1 MKKLAKG
8 FTLIELM
15 IVVAII
21 GILAA
26 IAIPNFVKYQLRS
39 KFSEASSNIEG
50 LRKAEEALRQGE
62 RRIVVGGAV
71 EAAYASGQYWDLT
84 KAILPVTNGATP
96 GTAKIVWTPAE
107 LNLAAAIDWQ
117 VEGATYFQYQ
127 VSTAGCAGTPNV
139 GNAGVCYTVGARAN
153 IDGDATNGT
162 VALAKPATNGVT
174 SSGNPAGA
182 GFPGTAATGSS
193 CVDAA
198 GNTIFGTPC
207 TVTGPDVF

>member
-1 MKKLAKG
+1 MKKIAKG

-26 IAIPNFVKYQLRS
+26 IAIPNFIKYQLRS

-62 RRIVVGGAV
+62 RRIVYNTTL
-71 EAAYASGQYWDLT
+71 EPAYAAGQYWNLT
-84 KAILPVTNGATP
+84 AALLPAGVP
-96 GTAKIVWTPAE
+96 GTSKTVWTPIE
-107 LNLAAAIDWQ
+107 LGIASAIDWQ

-127 VSTAGCAGTPNV
+127 VSTAGCAGTPSV

-153 IDGDATNGT
+153 IDGDAVNGE
-162 VALAKPATNGVT
+162 VALAKQALNGANATNPST
-174 SSGNPAGA
+174 AA
-182 GFPGTAATGSS
+182 FPGVLADGTQCQNT
-193 CVDAA
+193 A